1 MTFEEILL
9 GARAYIKGNE
19 GLVLSI
25 YKDTLGFRTVGYG
38 HLIQPSEVIPE
49 QITLAQAEMLFEADF
64 HKALSAV
71 TASPVW
77 SELLAPGRIIAL
89 IDLTFNMGV
98 GWIRTFTATNNA
110 MIAGDWNLAGDLL
123 LQSKY
128 ASQVPNRAERNANL
142 LRTGLSPNQP
152 NQPPTP
158 AATDQSDSP
167 SDVSLAEP
175 SPPQTEFSDFSGFSG
190 FSSFSK

>member
-64 HKALSAV
+64 HKA
-71 TASPVW
+71 
-77 SELLAPGRIIAL
+77 
-89 IDLTFNMGV
+89 
-98 GWIRTFTATNNA
+98 
-110 MIAGDWNLAGDLL
+110 
-123 LQSKY
+123 
-128 ASQVPNRAERNANL
+128 
-142 LRTGLSPNQP
+142 
-152 NQPPTP
+152 
-158 AATDQSDSP
+158 
-167 SDVSLAEP
+167 
-175 SPPQTEFSDFSGFSG
+175 
-190 FSSFSK
+190 